1 MERGWERSWERRGG
15 SRGVAAGSGTP
26 PERLQLVV
34 LGAGGVGK
42 SALSARFAQSYFV
55 PHHAPTIEDSYSTL
69 CTIDHLPACLH
80 IVDTSGQEDFGVQ
93 RQQQLRGGEGFLLVF
108 AIDDR
113 RSFGA
118 LGRLLGQILQVKD
131 REGTPVVLLGNKA
144 DLSPLRQV
152 SREEAQAFARQHRLR
167 YLETSAKTQLN
178 VEEAFQ
184 ELVRAVRRF
193 RDLEAPP
200 PATLPPPP
208 PPRTPPA
215 APATSSDPPQPQ
227 GGAGGAW
234 GRSCHRP
241 HPRSSH
247 FRTPLSWGPSSLH
260 HPPQS
265 GVPNPSPTYCSPPP
279 LHGTSPKPPS
289 WGPKCP
295 PPSPPKLDSLP
306 FWGGLES
313 TGPLPPSLP
322 LPHFRLP
329 APPLYLFL
337 GWGLP
342 QLCLGTSPPRTT
354 PGGGHAHSLPF
365 PPPRCHEPGGPPGP
379 LPPQLMSIL
388 SPPPSGGV
396 TQ

>member
-184 ELVRAVRRF
+184 ELVRAVRWGGATPRPPQTHT
-193 RDLEAPP
+193 DPPGLTLPPTGPLEPPDSPEPP
-200 PATLPPPP
+200 PA
-208 PPRTPPA
+208 
-215 APATSSDPPQPQ
+215 
-227 GGAGGAW
+227 
-234 GRSCHRP
+234 P
-241 HPRSSH
+241 H
-247 FRTPLSWGPSSLH
+247 
-260 HPPQS
+260 
-265 GVPNPSPTYCSPPP
+265 
-279 LHGTSPKPPS
+279 
-289 WGPKCP
+289 
-295 PPSPPKLDSLP
+295 
-306 FWGGLES
+306 
-313 TGPLPPSLP
+313 
-322 LPHFRLP
+322 
-329 APPLYLFL
+329 
-337 GWGLP
+337 
-342 QLCLGTSPPRTT
+342 
-354 PGGGHAHSLPF
+354 
-365 PPPRCHEPGGPPGP
+365 
-379 LPPQLMSIL
+379 
-388 SPPPSGGV
+388 
-396 TQ
+396 